1 MKKSNFTM
9 RKMLMM
15 FCLIPLIACLA
26 IVTVT
31 CVIYMRNSLE
41 EQTKQLLQ
49 VSCAGVYEYYAYDLV
64 EAEGDVDIDEIFTY
78 DTEYIDHLRDMDVD
92 LTLFKGDTRF
102 LTSIKDDSGKRIEG
116 TKASDAV
123 IQTVINEGKEYYSD
137 DVVING
143 KDYYVYYIPLKT
155 PDGKVIGMVFAGK
168 TQEAVQGML
177 QRMINIAMMI
187 AGLLLAIFIPLCI
200 YFSNKISKVL
210 KACSLNIGKLSD
222 GDLSAQD
229 DTESIISETKELIFS
244 SHILRDKLSEIIGN
258 IKTVSSDLNTD
269 AQNVHSLSD
278 NSTLSVNQ
286 ISNAM
291 EDLANGATEMASNV
305 QDISKS
311 IGNLNDTISVLAE
324 SSEALATS
332 SENIKNANNEA
343 RDYIGRVSDSSVQ
356 TVEAVDSITKQISST
371 NDAVQKIKEAVD
383 MITSIASQTNLLAL
397 NASIE
402 AARAGEAG
410 RGFAVVASEI
420 GNLSDQSSKSADEI
434 RNIVG
439 EIVKNSEASVEL
451 SGNVATLIREEQEY
465 IKDTQSK
472 FEVLN
477 KEIAES
483 LEHIK
488 QVSHDTGEL
497 EKIQNVIT
505 EAVQSLSA
513 ISEENAASNEEVSA
527 SITGI
532 AASVEEIAENA
543 EGTKANA
550 DNLVEAISYFH

>member
-1 MKKSNFTM
+1 MKKTSFTM
-9 RKMLMM
+9 RKMMMM
-15 FCLIPLIACLA
+15 FCMIPLFASLL
-26 IVTVT
+26 VMTVT
-31 CVIYMRNSLE
+31 FVFYMKSSLE

-64 EAEGDVDIDEIFTY
+64 NAEDDTDMDDIFTY
-78 DTEYIDHLRDMDVD
+78 DTEYIDHLRSMDVD

-102 LTSIKDDSGKRIEG
+102 LTSIKDDNGKRIEG

-123 IQTVINEGKEYYSD
+123 IQTVIKEGKEFYSD

-143 KDYYVYYIPLKT
+143 KDYYVYYIPLEK
-155 PDGKVIGMVFAGK
+155 PNGEVVGMVFAGK
-168 TQEAVQGML
+168 TQEAVHSML
-177 QRMINIAMMI
+177 QRMINIAIMI
-187 AGLLLAIFIPLCI
+187 FALLLVIFVPLCI

-210 KACSLNIGKLSD
+210 KTCALNIGKLSD
-222 GDLSAQD
+222 GDLGEQD
-229 DTESIISETKELIFS
+229 EAESIIAETKDLIQS
-244 SHILRDKLSEIIGN
+244 SNILKDKLSEIIGN
-258 IKTVSSDLNTD
+258 IKDISHGLNDD
-269 AQNVHSLSD
+269 AQHVHSLSD
-278 NSTLSVNQ
+278 NSSLSVNQ

-311 IGNLNDTISVLAE
+311 IGNMNDTITVLAD
-324 SSEALATS
+324 SSEALAAS

-343 RDYIGRVSDSSVQ
+343 RDYIGRVSDSSVH
-356 TVEAVDSITKQISST
+356 TVEAVDNITKQISST

-420 GNLSDQSSKSADEI
+420 GNLSDQSSNSANEI
-434 RNIVG
+434 RNIVD

-451 SGNVATLIREEQEY
+451 SGNVATLIRQEQEY
-465 IKDTQSK
+465 IKETQSK

-477 KEIAES
+477 TEIAES
-483 LEHIK
+483 LSHIN
-488 QVSHDTGEL
+488 QVSKDTEEL
-497 EKIQNVIT
+497 EKIQSIIT
-505 EAVQSLSA
+505 DAVQSLSA

-532 AASVEEIAENA
+532 AASIDEIAENA
-543 EGTKANA
+543 EGTKGNA
-550 DNLVEAISYFH
+550 DNLVNAVSFFH

>member
-1 MKKSNFTM
+1 MKKSGFTM

-31 CVIYMRNSLE
+31 CVFYMRNSLE
-41 EQTKQLLQ
+41 EQTKQLLR

-123 IQTVINEGKEYYSD
+123 IQTVINEGKEFYSD

>member
-1 MKKSNFTM
+1 MKKTSFTM

-15 FCLIPLIACLA
+15 FCLIPLFASLL
-26 IVTVT
+26 VMTVT
-31 CVIYMRNSLE
+31 CVFYMKSSLE

-49 VSCAGVYEYYAYDLV
+49 VSCAGVYEYYAYDLA
-64 EAEGDVDIDEIFTY
+64 EAEDDADMDDIFTY
-78 DTEYIDHLRDMDVD
+78 DTVYIDHLQSMDVD

-102 LTSIKDDSGKRIEG
+102 LTSIKDDNGKRIEG

-123 IQTVINEGKEYYSD
+123 IQTVIKEGKEFYSD

-143 KDYYVYYIPLKT
+143 KDYYVYYIPLVK
-155 PDGKVIGMVFAGK
+155 PNGEVVGMVFAGK
-168 TQEAVQGML
+168 TKEAVKSML
-177 QRMINIAMMI
+177 QRMINIAIMI
-187 AGLLLAIFIPLCI
+187 FALLLVIFVPLCI

-210 KACSLNIGKLSD
+210 KTCALNIGKLSD
-222 GDLSAQD
+222 GDLGEQD
-229 DTESIISETKELIFS
+229 EAESIIAETKDLIHS
-244 SHILRDKLSEIIGN
+244 SNILKDKLSEIIGN
-258 IKTVSSDLNTD
+258 IKDISHDLNDD

-278 NSTLSVNQ
+278 NSSLSVNQ

-311 IGNLNDTISVLAE
+311 IGTMNDTITVLAD

-343 RDYIGRVSDSSVQ
+343 RDYIGRVSDSSVH
-356 TVEAVDSITKQISST
+356 TVEAVDNITKQISST

-420 GNLSDQSSKSADEI
+420 GNLSDQSSRSADEI

-451 SGNVATLIREEQEY
+451 SGNVATLIRQEQEY
-465 IKDTQSK
+465 IKETQSK

-477 KEIAES
+477 SEIAES
-483 LEHIK
+483 LSHIN
-488 QVSHDTGEL
+488 QVSKDTEEL
-497 EKIQNVIT
+497 EKIQSIIT
-505 EAVQSLSA
+505 DAVQSLSA

-532 AASVEEIAENA
+532 AASIDEIAENA
-543 EGTKANA
+543 EGTKGNA
-550 DNLVEAISYFH
+550 DNLVNAVSFFH

>member
-31 CVIYMRNSLE
+31 CVLYMRSSLE
-41 EQTKQLLQ
+41 EQTKELLRT
-49 VSCAGVYEYYAYDLV
+49 SCAGVYQYYSYDL
-64 EAEGDVDIDEIFTY
+64 EGLTSDSNLDEVFDY
-78 DTEYIDHLRDMDVD
+78 EPEYIDHLKDMDVD

-102 LTSIKDDSGKRIEG
+102 LTSIKDDNGKRIEG
-116 TKASDAV
+116 TKASDGV
-123 IQTVINEGKEYYSD
+123 IQVVINGGNEYYSD

-143 KDYYVYYIPLKT
+143 KDYYVYYMPLKT
-155 PDGKVIGMVFAGK
+155 EDGKVVGMVFAGK
-168 TQEAVQGML
+168 PQEAVQAML
-177 QRMINIAMMI
+177 QKMINIVVLI
-187 AGLLLAIFIPLCI
+187 AAVLLIIFIPLCI
-200 YFSNKISKVL
+200 IFSNKISGVL
-210 KACSLNIGKLSD
+210 KSCSKAISHLSD
-222 GDLSAQD
+222 GDLSEQED
-229 DTESIISETKELIFS
+229 ITSIITESQELIAS
-244 SHILRDKLSEIIGN
+244 SSVLREKLGEIIGN
-258 IKTVSSDLNTD
+258 IKNISTDLNKD

-278 NSTLSVNQ
+278 NSSLSVNQ

-311 IGNLNDTISVLAE
+311 IGTLNDTITVLSD

-332 SENIKNANNEA
+332 SENIKNANDEA
-343 RDYIGRVSDSSVQ
+343 RDYIGKVSDSSVQ
-356 TVEAVDSITKQISST
+356 TVEAVDNITRQISST

-451 SGNVATLIREEQEY
+451 SGNVATLIRKEQEY
-465 IKDTQSK
+465 IKETQSK

-477 KEIAES
+477 SEISES
-483 LEHIK
+483 LGHIN
-488 QVSHDTGEL
+488 QVSQDTEEL
-497 EKIQNVIT
+497 EKIQSVIT
-505 EAVQSLSA
+505 DAVQSLSA

-532 AASVEEIAENA
+532 AASVEEITESAED
-543 EGTKANA
+543 TRANSDSLISA
-550 DNLVEAISYFH
+550 VSYFH

>member
-1 MKKSNFTM
+1 MKKTSFTM

-15 FCLIPLIACLA
+15 FCLIPLFASLL
-26 IVTVT
+26 VMTVT
-31 CVIYMRNSLE
+31 CVFYMKSSLE

-49 VSCAGVYEYYAYDLV
+49 VSCTGVYEYYAYDLA
-64 EAEGDVDIDEIFTY
+64 EAEDDADMDDIFSY
-78 DTEYIDHLRDMDVD
+78 DTVYIDHLQSMDVD

-102 LTSIKDDSGKRIEG
+102 LTSIKDDNGKRIEG

-123 IQTVINEGKEYYSD
+123 IQTVIKEGKEFYSD

-143 KDYYVYYIPLKT
+143 KDYYVYYIPLVK
-155 PDGKVIGMVFAGK
+155 PNGEVVGMVFAGK
-168 TQEAVQGML
+168 TQEAVQSML
-177 QRMINIAMMI
+177 QRMINIAIMI
-187 AGLLLAIFIPLCI
+187 FALLLVIFVPLCI

-210 KACSLNIGKLSD
+210 KTCALNIGKLSD
-222 GDLSAQD
+222 GDLGEQD
-229 DTESIISETKELIFS
+229 EAESIIAETKDLIHS
-244 SHILRDKLSEIIGN
+244 SNILKDKLSEIIGN
-258 IKTVSSDLNTD
+258 IKDISHDLNDD

-278 NSTLSVNQ
+278 NSSLSVNQ

-311 IGNLNDTISVLAE
+311 IGTMNDTITVLAD
-324 SSEALATS
+324 SSEALAAS

-343 RDYIGRVSDSSVQ
+343 RDYIGRVSDSSVH
-356 TVEAVDSITKQISST
+356 TVEAVDNITKQISST

-420 GNLSDQSSKSADEI
+420 GNLSDQSSRSADEI

-451 SGNVATLIREEQEY
+451 SGNVATLIRQEQEY
-465 IKDTQSK
+465 IKETQSK

-477 KEIAES
+477 SEIAES
-483 LEHIK
+483 LSHIN
-488 QVSHDTGEL
+488 QVSKDTEEL
-497 EKIQNVIT
+497 EKIQSIIT
-505 EAVQSLSA
+505 DAVQSLSA

-532 AASVEEIAENA
+532 AASVDEIAENA
-543 EGTKANA
+543 EGTKGNA
-550 DNLVEAISYFH
+550 DHLVDAVSFFH

>member
-1 MKKSNFTM
+1 MKKTSFTM

-15 FCLIPLIACLA
+15 FCLIPLFASLL
-26 IVTVT
+26 VMTVT
-31 CVIYMRNSLE
+31 CVFYMKSSLE
-41 EQTKQLLQ
+41 AQTKQLLQ
-49 VSCAGVYEYYAYDLV
+49 VSCAGVYEYYAYDLA
-64 EAEGDVDIDEIFTY
+64 EAEDDADMDDIFTY
-78 DTEYIDHLRDMDVD
+78 DTVYIDHLQNMDVD

-102 LTSIKDDSGKRIEG
+102 LTSIKDDNGKRIEG

-123 IQTVINEGKEYYSD
+123 IQTVIKEGKEFYSD

-143 KDYYVYYIPLKT
+143 KDYYVYYIPLVK
-155 PDGKVIGMVFAGK
+155 PNGEVVGMVFAGK
-168 TQEAVQGML
+168 TQEAVHSML
-177 QRMINIAMMI
+177 QRMINIAIMI
-187 AGLLLAIFIPLCI
+187 FALLLVIFVPLCI

-210 KACSLNIGKLSD
+210 KTCALNIGKLSD
-222 GDLSAQD
+222 GDLGEQD
-229 DTESIISETKELIFS
+229 EAESIIAETKDLIHS
-244 SHILRDKLSEIIGN
+244 SNILKDKLSEIIGN
-258 IKTVSSDLNTD
+258 IKDISHDLNDD

-278 NSTLSVNQ
+278 NSSLSVNQ

-311 IGNLNDTISVLAE
+311 IGTMNDTITVLAD
-324 SSEALATS
+324 SSEALAAS

-343 RDYIGRVSDSSVQ
+343 RDYIGRVSDSSVH
-356 TVEAVDSITKQISST
+356 TVEAVDNITKQISST

-420 GNLSDQSSKSADEI
+420 GNLSDQSSRSADEI

-451 SGNVATLIREEQEY
+451 SGNVATLIRQEQEY
-465 IKDTQSK
+465 IKETQSK

-477 KEIAES
+477 SEIAES
-483 LEHIK
+483 LSHIN
-488 QVSHDTGEL
+488 QVSKDTEEL
-497 EKIQNVIT
+497 EKIQSIIT
-505 EAVQSLSA
+505 DAVQSLSA

-532 AASVEEIAENA
+532 AASIDEIAENA
-543 EGTKANA
+543 EGTKGNA
-550 DNLVEAISYFH
+550 DHLVDAVSFFH

>member
-15 FCLIPLIACLA
+15 VCLIPLIACLA
-26 IVTVT
+26 IVAVT
-31 CVIYMRNSLE
+31 CVIYMRSSLE
-41 EQTKQLLQ
+41 EQTKELLQ
-49 VSCAGVYEYYAYDLV
+49 VSCAGVYEYYVYDL
-64 EAEGDVDIDEIFTY
+64 EEGTPEGADIFTY
-78 DTEYIDHLRDMDVD
+78 DPDYMDHLKDMDVD

-102 LTSIKDDSGKRIEG
+102 CTSIIGDDGKRIEG
-116 TKASDAV
+116 TKASDTV
-123 IQTVINEGKEYYSD
+123 IQIVLKEGKEYYSD

-143 KDYYVYYIPLKT
+143 KDYYVYYKPLIA
-155 PDGKVIGMVFAGK
+155 PDGEIVGMVFAGK

-177 QRMINIAMMI
+177 QKMINIVVMI
-187 AGLLLAIFIPLCI
+187 AAVLLVIFIPLCI
-200 YFSNKISKVL
+200 IFSNKISGVL
-210 KACSLNIGKLSD
+210 KLCSKSISRLSD
-222 GDLSAQD
+222 GDLSD
-229 DTESIISETKELIFS
+229 REENSSIIAESQELIMS
-244 SHILRDKLSEIIGN
+244 ASVLREKLGEIIGN
-258 IKTVSSDLNTD
+258 IKNISTDLNKD

-278 NSTLSVNQ
+278 NSSLSVNQ

-451 SGNVATLIREEQEY
+451 SGSVATLIREEQEY

-477 KEIAES
+477 SEISES

-488 QVSHDTGEL
+488 QVSHDTEEL

-532 AASVEEIAENA
+532 AASVDEITENA

>member
-1 MKKSNFTM
+1 MKKTSFTM

-15 FCLIPLIACLA
+15 FCMIPLFASLL
-26 IVTVT
+26 VMTVT
-31 CVIYMRNSLE
+31 CVFYMKSSLE

-49 VSCAGVYEYYAYDLV
+49 VSCAGVYEYYAYDL
-64 EAEGDVDIDEIFTY
+64 ANAGDDIDMEDIFTY
-78 DTEYIDHLRDMDVD
+78 DIEYIDHLQSMDVD

-102 LTSIKDDSGKRIEG
+102 LTSIKDDNGKRIEG

-123 IQTVINEGKEYYSD
+123 IQTVIDQGKEFYSD

-143 KDYYVYYIPLKT
+143 KDYYVYYIPLVK
-155 PDGKVIGMVFAGK
+155 PNGEVVGMVFAGK
-168 TQEAVQGML
+168 TQEAVQSML
-177 QRMINIAMMI
+177 QRMINIAIMI
-187 AGLLLAIFIPLCI
+187 FALLLAIFVPLCI
-200 YFSNKISKVL
+200 YFSNRISKVL
-210 KACSLNIGKLSD
+210 KTCALNIGKLSD
-222 GDLSAQD
+222 GDLGRQD
-229 DTESIISETKELIFS
+229 EAESIIAETKDLIHS
-244 SHILRDKLSEIIGN
+244 SNVLKEKLSDIIGN
-258 IKTVSSDLNTD
+258 IKGISHDLNDD
-269 AQNVHSLSD
+269 AQHVHSLSD
-278 NSTLSVNQ
+278 NSSLSVNQ

-311 IGNLNDTISVLAE
+311 IGTMNDTITVLAD

-343 RDYIGRVSDSSVQ
+343 RDYIGKVSDSSVH
-356 TVEAVDSITKQISST
+356 TVEAVDNITRQISST

-420 GNLSDQSSKSADEI
+420 GNLSDQSSRSADEI

-451 SGNVATLIREEQEY
+451 SGNVANLIRQEQEY
-465 IKDTQSK
+465 IKETQSK
-472 FEVLN
+472 FEILN
-477 KEIAES
+477 SEIAES
-483 LEHIK
+483 LSHIN
-488 QVSHDTGEL
+488 QVSKDTEEL
-497 EKIQNVIT
+497 EKIQSIIT
-505 EAVQSLSA
+505 DAVQSLSA

-532 AASVEEIAENA
+532 AASVDEITENA
-543 EGTKANA
+543 EETKGNA
-550 DNLVEAISYFH
+550 DKLVDAISFFH

>member
-1 MKKSNFTM
+1 
-9 RKMLMM
+9 
-15 FCLIPLIACLA
+15 
-26 IVTVT
+26 
-31 CVIYMRNSLE
+31 MRNSLE

>member
-1 MKKSNFTM
+1 MKKTSFTM
-9 RKMLMM
+9 RKVLMM
-15 FCLIPLIACLA
+15 FCLIPLFASLL
-26 IVTVT
+26 VMTVT
-31 CVIYMRNSLE
+31 CVFYMKSSLE

-49 VSCAGVYEYYAYDLV
+49 VSCTGVYEYYAYDLA
-64 EAEGDVDIDEIFTY
+64 EAEDDADMDDIFTY
-78 DTEYIDHLRDMDVD
+78 DTVYIDHLQSMDVD

-102 LTSIKDDSGKRIEG
+102 LTSIKDDNGKRIEG

-123 IQTVINEGKEYYSD
+123 IQTVIKEGKEFYSD

-143 KDYYVYYIPLKT
+143 KDYYVYYKPLAK
-155 PDGKVIGMVFAGK
+155 PNGEVVGMVFAGK
-168 TQEAVQGML
+168 TQEAVHSML
-177 QRMINIAMMI
+177 QRMINIAIMI
-187 AGLLLAIFIPLCI
+187 FALLLVIFVPLCI

-210 KACSLNIGKLSD
+210 KTCALNIGKLSD
-222 GDLSAQD
+222 GDLGEQD
-229 DTESIISETKELIFS
+229 EAESVIAETKDLIHS
-244 SHILRDKLSEIIGN
+244 SNILKDKLSEIIGN
-258 IKTVSSDLNTD
+258 IKDISHDLNDD

-278 NSTLSVNQ
+278 NSSLSVNQ

-311 IGNLNDTISVLAE
+311 IGTMNDTITVLAD
-324 SSEALATS
+324 SSEALAAS

-343 RDYIGRVSDSSVQ
+343 RDYIGRVSDSSVH
-356 TVEAVDSITKQISST
+356 TVEAVDNITKQISST

-420 GNLSDQSSKSADEI
+420 GNLSDQSSRSADEI

-451 SGNVATLIREEQEY
+451 SGNVATLIRQEQEY
-465 IKDTQSK
+465 IKETQSK

-477 KEIAES
+477 SEIAES
-483 LEHIK
+483 LSHIN
-488 QVSHDTGEL
+488 QVSKDTEEL
-497 EKIQNVIT
+497 EKIQSIIT
-505 EAVQSLSA
+505 DAVQSLSA

-532 AASVEEIAENA
+532 AASVDEIAENA
-543 EGTKANA
+543 EGTKGNA
-550 DNLVEAISYFH
+550 DHLVDAVSFFH